1 VNSGT
6 KGSDGFKDTR
16 KMEEFIVQ
24 AKGFAKAQT

>member
-6 KGSDGFKDTR
+6 KAPDGFKDAR

-24 AKGFAKAQT
+24 AKGFAKEQT